1 MEYIINSTRQENEV
15 LITNITMTLD
25 SGVVLD
31 LEVAHFFPKS
41 FEEIHQ
47 NIINR
52 SISEQSRLDAIN
64 NMSNLINQ
72 IPLNQIITE

>member
-1 MEYIINSTRQENEV
+1 MEYIINSTRQENEI
-15 LITNITMTLD
+15 LITNVTMTLD

-31 LEVAHFFPKS
+31 LEVAHFSPKS
-41 FEEIHQ
+41 FDEIHQ